1 MKNAKGKLLLTLC
14 LLLALFIVLGPYGDS
29 RVSAVDSSTYKSLK
43 IFNEVLDIVEKN
55 YVEEVKQK
63 KLIDE
68 AVAGMIKS
76 LDPHSSFLTPEQ
88 YKELQVDTSGT
99 FGGLGIVIAMQNDQ
113 LTVVSPIED
122 TPAFKAGLQA
132 GDRIVK
138 IDGQITKGMTI
149 QDAVKKM
156 RGPENTKVTLTIL
169 RKDMKEPKDYV
180 ITRAVIKIKSV
191 KTNMYEGNIGY
202 IRISS
207 FQESTLDELRKAL
220 QQVNGKSSDLKGIVI
235 DVRNNPGGLLDQ
247 AVKTSDAFLK
257 TGTIVSTKGRVK
269 AIESKFVA
277 KDDGTEPTVPMVV
290 LVNEGTAS
298 ASEILAGALQDN
310 GRAVVLGMQTF
321 GKGSVQTVIPLEDGS
336 ALKLTTAKY
345 FTPKGRSIQAEGIK
359 PDIVIELVRQADGPE
374 TADAQMLREKDLKG
388 HIKGDRETEKK
399 PPEKKPP
406 EKKPAEVTDKD
417 KDQSKDKDKGKE
429 KTDLQRDN
437 QLKSAVD
444 ILKSWEV
451 FKRIGKNG

>member
-1 MKNAKGKLLLTLC
+1 MKNVKGKFFATLC
-14 LLLALFIVLGPYGDS
+14 LLMTLFVLFGPYGDS

-68 AVAGMIKS
+68 AVNGMIKS
-76 LDPHSSFLTPEQ
+76 LDPHSAYLTPDQ

-99 FGGLGIVIAMQNDQ
+99 FGGLGIVISMQNDQ

-122 TPAFKAGLQA
+122 TPAFKAGLKA

-138 IDGQITKGMTI
+138 IDGQITKGMSI

-169 RKDMKEPKDYV
+169 RKDMKEPKDYE

-191 KTNMYEGNIGY
+191 KHNVYDDNIGY
-202 IRISS
+202 IRISA
-207 FQESTLDELRKAL
+207 FQESTVDELKKAL
-220 QQVNGKSSDLKGIVI
+220 QQVNGKSKDLKGIVI

-247 AVKTSDAFLK
+247 AVKASDAFLK

-277 KDDGTEPTVPMVV
+277 RDDGSEPTCPMVV

-298 ASEILAGALQDN
+298 ASEILSGALQDN
-310 GRAVVLGMQTF
+310 GRAIVLGMPTF

-345 FTPKGRSIQAEGIK
+345 YTPKGRSIQAEGIK
-359 PDIVIELVRQADGPE
+359 PDIVVEPMRQADGPE
-374 TADAQMLREKDLKG
+374 SAEAQMLREKDLKG
-388 HIKGDRETEKK
+388 HIRGDREDEQ
-399 PPEKKPP
+399 
-406 EKKPAEVTDKD
+406 KPAKGKD
-417 KDQSKDKDKGKE
+417 KAPGTEKDKDKGKE

-451 FKRIGKNG
+451 FKRIGKN

>member
-1 MKNAKGKLLLTLC
+1 MKHAKGKLFAALC
-14 LLLALFIVLGPYGDS
+14 LLLMLFVVLGPYGDS
-29 RVSAVDSSTYKSLK
+29 RVSALDSSTYRSLK
-43 IFNEVLDIVEKN
+43 LFNEVIDIVEKN
-55 YVEEVKQK
+55 YVEDVKQK

-68 AVAGMIKS
+68 AIAGMIKS
-76 LDPHSSFLTPEQ
+76 LDPHSAFMTPDQ

-122 TPAFKAGLQA
+122 TPAYQAGLKA
-132 GDRIVK
+132 GDRILK
-138 IDGQITKGMTI
+138 IDGQITKGMSI

-156 RGPENTKVTLTIL
+156 RGPENTKVTLTIF

-180 ITRAVIKIKSV
+180 INRATIKIKSV
-191 KTNMYEGNIGY
+191 KHNVYDGTIGY
-202 IRISS
+202 IRISA
-207 FQESTLDELRKAL
+207 FQESTADELKKAL
-220 QQVNGKSSDLKGIVI
+220 QQINGKNKNLQGIVI

-247 AVKTSDAFLK
+247 AVKASDAFLK
-257 TGTIVSTKGRVK
+257 SGTIVSTKGRVK
-269 AIESKFVA
+269 SIESKFVA
-277 KDDGTEPTVPMVV
+277 RDDGSEPTVPMVV

-310 GRAVVLGMQTF
+310 GKAIVLGTQTF

-345 FTPKGRSIQAEGIK
+345 FTPNGRSIQAEGIK
-359 PDIVIELVRQADGPE
+359 PDIVVELIRPTEGPE
-374 TADAQMLREKDLKG
+374 NADTQMLREKDLRG
-388 HIKGDRETEKK
+388 HIKGDQEDVKK
-399 PPEKKPP
+399 PVESKPKEEVKKPS
-406 EKKPAEVTDKD
+406 ESQSQG
-417 KDQSKDKDKGKE
+417 KDQDKE

-451 FKRIGKNG
+451 FKRTIKS

>member
-1 MKNAKGKLLLTLC
+1 MFAVSWRFSSMKNAKGKLFATLC
-14 LLLALFIVLGPYGDS
+14 LLLMLFIVFGPYGDS

-43 IFNEVLDIVEKN
+43 LFNEVLDMVEKN

-68 AVAGMIKS
+68 AVSGMIKS
-76 LDPHSSFLTPEQ
+76 LDPHSAYLTPEQ

-122 TPAFKAGLQA
+122 TPAFKAGIKA

-156 RGPENTKVTLTIL
+156 RGPENSKVTLTIF
-169 RKDMKEPKDYV
+169 RKDMKEPKDFV

-191 KTNMYEGNIGY
+191 KHNLYEGNIGY
-202 IRISS
+202 VRISA
-207 FQESTLDELRKAL
+207 FQESTVDELRKAL
-220 QQVNGKSSDLKGIVI
+220 QQINGKSNDLKGIVI

-247 AVKTSDAFLK
+247 AVKASDAFLK
-257 TGTIVSTKGRVK
+257 SGTIVSTKGRVK
-269 AIESKFVA
+269 AIENKFVA

-310 GRAVVLGMQTF
+310 GRAIVLGMPTF

-345 FTPKGRSIQAEGIK
+345 YTPKGRSIQAEGIK
-359 PDIVIELVRQADGPE
+359 PDILIEPIRQAEGPE

-388 HIKGDRETEKK
+388 HIKGDREGEQA
-399 PPEKKPP
+399 
-406 EKKPAEVTDKD
+406 PAQD
-417 KDQSKDKDKGKE
+417 KDKDKGKDKDKE

-451 FKRIGKNG
+451 FKRIGKN

>member
-1 MKNAKGKLLLTLC
+1 MEVFMKSAKGKLFATLC
-14 LLLALFIVLGPYGDS
+14 LLMTLFVLFGPYGDS
-29 RVSAVDSSTYKSLK
+29 RVSAVDTSTYKSLK

-68 AVAGMIKS
+68 AVNGMIKS
-76 LDPHSSFLTPEQ
+76 LDPHSAYLTPDQ

-99 FGGLGIVIAMQNDQ
+99 FGGLGIVISMQNDQ

-122 TPAFKAGLQA
+122 TPAFKAGLKA
-132 GDRIVK
+132 GDRILK
-138 IDGQITKGMTI
+138 IDGQITKGMSI

-169 RKDMKEPKDYV
+169 RKDFKEPRDFE

-191 KTNMYEGNIGY
+191 KHNVYDDSIGY
-202 IRISS
+202 IRISA
-207 FQESTLDELRKAL
+207 FQESTVDELRKAL
-220 QQVNGKSSDLKGIVI
+220 QQVSGKSGDLKGIVI
-235 DVRNNPGGLLDQ
+235 DVRNNPGGLLEQ
-247 AVKTSDAFLK
+247 AVKASDAFLK
-257 TGTIVSTKGRVK
+257 SGTIVSTKGRAK

-277 KDDGTEPTVPMVV
+277 RDDGNEPTCPIVV

-298 ASEILAGALQDN
+298 ASEILSGALQDN
-310 GRAVVLGMQTF
+310 GRAIVLGMPTF

-345 FTPKGRSIQAEGIK
+345 YTPKGRSIQAEGIK
-359 PDIVIELVRQADGPE
+359 PDIVVEPIRQAEGPE
-374 TADAQMLREKDLKG
+374 TAEAQMLREKDLKG
-388 HIKGDRETEKK
+388 HIRGDREVEQ
-399 PPEKKPP
+399 
-406 EKKPAEVTDKD
+406 KPAEGKG
-417 KDQSKDKDKGKE
+417 KEQDKGKD

-451 FKRIGKNG
+451 FKRIGKN